1 MRPSTGLLRNVTSE
15 SHSAVPSGETV
26 CMTMKRSS
34 LRPGSTWLLEAAALA
49 AALISL
55 ALPQR
60 ADATMIPRGDAGAS
74 LHDLRPTSQHPQMP
88 PYRAILRRDPAVPGA
103 RRPAKMSD
111 RDHSAFSGIG
121 VVACSAGGQ
130 TFSST
135 AFLVGAFD
143 VGVTVAHIFARK
155 DVDLQTQDCSY
166 YSMDAHGQVRERI
179 PLAAVNSQWDTDAGA
194 FGVPTK
200 DLAVIRLSRPSR
212 YARRTMPLGK
222 FNADAA
228 PAVMVGFRRDISA
241 GAVKR
246 KARGIAY
253 EHAGEFASSGVA
265 GFIHDMDPRGVAA
278 GSPIIDE
285 RTGVIIG
292 IHTRLSDRHNA
303 MITMNSWLEATLRQE
318 LQVRQALQAAS
329 EPLPEA
335 QHPVAHPAADDAG

>member
-1 MRPSTGLLRNVTSE
+1 VRPFTWLLRNVTPE
-15 SHSAVPSGETV
+15 SHSAVPPGETV
-26 CMTMKRSS
+26 RITMKRTS
-34 LRPGSTWLLEAAALA
+34 LHPGTGWLLEAAVLA
-49 AALISL
+49 GAALISL
-55 ALPQR
+55 ALAQP
-60 ADATMIPRGDAGAS
+60 ADATMNPCADAGAC
-74 LHDLRPTSQHPQMP
+74 LHGIRPTSQHPQMQR
-88 PYRAILRRDPAVPGA
+88 YRAILRRDPAVPWT
-103 RRPAKMSD
+103 RRPAEMSD
-111 RDHSAFSGIG
+111 QDHSAFSGIG

-143 VGVTVAHIFARK
+143 IGVTVAHVFERK
-155 DVDLQTQDCSY
+155 NVDLQTQDCSY

-179 PLAAVNSQWDTDAGA
+179 PLAAVKSQWDTDAGA

-228 PAVMVGFRRDISA
+228 PAVMVGFRKDISA

-246 KARGIAY
+246 KTRGIAY
-253 EHAGEFASSGVA
+253 EHTGQFASRGVA
-265 GFIHDMDPRGVAA
+265 GFIHGVDLRGVAA

-303 MITMNSWLEATLRQE
+303 MITMNPWLEATLRQE
-318 LQVRQALQAAS
+318 LRVRHALQAAS
-329 EPLPEA
+329 EALPEE
-335 QHPVAHPAADDAG
+335 QHPAADDAG